1 MCNIHAKANLEVRG
15 RHIFQFIPTR
25 ASELTLFSREG
36 GIENFVPNGW
46 VVLRVL
52 NSKRSHSGK
61 RMAKI
66 RKWLVCTSLGQDV
79 HQAQNPKAI
88 FVFLLLLLWLVPDV
102 DKWYRTLGS
111 GEGCLPTSSSVC
123 TLSHSGAHC
132 SVQCSSG

>member
-1 MCNIHAKANLEVRG
+1 MLHRKWLGSIDSFKFTFSLE
-15 RHIFQFIPTR
+15 
-25 ASELTLFSREG
+25 
-36 GIENFVPNGW
+36 
-46 VVLRVL
+46 
-52 NSKRSHSGK
+52 K

-66 RKWLVCTSLGQDV
+66 RKWLVCTSIEQDV
-79 HQAQNPKAI
+79 YQSQNEKAI
-88 FVFLLLLLWLVPDV
+88 SVLLLLLLWLVPDV

>member
-1 MCNIHAKANLEVRG
+1 MLHRKWLGSIESVKFTPSLE
-15 RHIFQFIPTR
+15 
-25 ASELTLFSREG
+25 EM
-36 GIENFVPNGW
+36 
-46 VVLRVL
+46 
-52 NSKRSHSGK
+52 
-61 RMAKI
+61 MAKI
-66 RKWLVCTSLGQDV
+66 RKWLECTSLGQDV